1 MADHPHNPDA
11 NIHFALNASKAN
23 NRGGVRIVVAT
34 SRGDGQL
41 HRWSIDEVMPESQ
54 AKDLLTELRE
64 QADEQLQKLW
74 PEPKEG
80 KHRD

>member
-1 MADHPHNPDA
+1 MADHPHDPGA
-11 NIHFALNASKAN
+11 NIHFALNASVAN
-23 NRGGVRIVVAT
+23 NRGGVRLVVVT
-34 SRGDGQL
+34 SRGDGQI
-41 HRWSIDEVMPESQ
+41 HRWSIDQVLPEEQ
-54 AKDLLTELRE
+54 AKALLTELRE